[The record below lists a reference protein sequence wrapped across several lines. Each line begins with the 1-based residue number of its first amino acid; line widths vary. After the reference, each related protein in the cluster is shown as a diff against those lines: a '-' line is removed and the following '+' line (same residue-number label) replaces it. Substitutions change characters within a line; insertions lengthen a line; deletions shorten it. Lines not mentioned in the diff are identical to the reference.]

1 MGTIIHNASDGPTV
15 ICGIVI
21 YGIEYIKGKL
31 DKLVEWKT
39 MNPGVTFVIMTIRLV
54 DENAD
59 KFSDYI
65 KTLREL
71 KDNEGNVVFG
81 TLNDDVGIDGVIDV
95 IDIPFI
101 EWLIKYTH
109 SLRLPVH
116 YISDILRW
124 YCLDILVKMKKT
136 DYACVMEADLTCLK
150 DDWIINYIK
159 SKTTL
164 EPSPIKDK
172 ISIFG
177 SDRTF
182 IMHNGNTEI
191 LKEIILSF
199 NDIYQYFIQTNLYS
213 SNLIYFINQIK
224 TGKKENGNEHYYKTH
239 YDNAIRKINPNN
251 TFDKEQIDFIT
262 SIPLSSQMGINIR
275 QNAKY
280 NFNLTSSANDDPQ
293 IDSYK
298 HENLANWLVP
308 TEEYN
313 SGNETEQYNN
323 SGDETEEYNNSDD
336 EKSPCTTSPTK
347 KRRLASDGGGK
358 KTKKNKRKTLKY
370 KRKTLKYKRKTLK
383 RG

>member
-1 MGTIIHNASDGPTV
+1 MTTNPLLNAPDGPTV

-21 YGIEYIKGKL
+21 YGIEYIKGIKGKL
-31 DKLVEWKT
+31 DKLVEWKK
-39 MNPGVTFVIMTIRLV
+39 MNPGVTFVIMTIRLF
-54 DENAD
+54 DEKEED
-59 KFSDYI
+59 FVHHI
-65 KTLREL
+65 KSLQDL
-71 KDNEGNVVFG
+71 KDDKGNVVFG
-81 TLNDDVGIDGVIDV
+81 TKNDDGVINV

-124 YCLDILVKMKKT
+124 YCLDILVEKKT
-136 DYACVMEADLTCLK
+136 ADYACVMEADLICLK
-150 DDWIINYIK
+150 DDWIIDYIK
-159 SKTTL
+159 SKTESLTGS
-164 EPSPIKDK
+164 PITNSPIKDK

-213 SNLIYFINQIK
+213 SNFIYFINQIK
-224 TGKKENGNEHYYKTH
+224 SGKTENGKEHYYKTQ
-239 YDNAIRKINPNN
+239 YDIAICKINKNN
-251 TFDKEQIDFIT
+251 KFEKEQIFFIT

-275 QNAKY
+275 QKY

-298 HENLANWLVP
+298 HENLANWLFP
-308 TEEYN
+308 TDANNNSDCETEAYN
-313 SGNETEQYNN
+313 S
-323 SGDETEEYNNSDD
+323 DKETEE
-336 EKSPCTTSPTK
+336 KSKCTPSPTK
-347 KRRLASDGGGK
+347 KQKPNGGGK
-358 KTKKNKRKTLKY
+358 KTKKNKRKNKRKTLKY
-370 KRKTLKYKRKTLK
+370 KRKTLK